1 MLDLIRN
8 NPKSLTV
15 YFRGQRGRQ
24 VRSNYMAMTIDS
36 YRPDGSVVKEP
47 IIKDLTSES
56 KSYTFS
62 DPRGL
67 LFSTQFAQ
75 PTIVLLEQA
84 AMADLRYRGV
94 IQEGARFAGHSL
106 GEYGAL
112 SAFAEFMRFE
122 DLLQVVFYRGL
133 AMQLVIERD
142 DQGRTNFSMAAVN
155 PARVGKCKLEPVVL
169 HVRLLC

>member
-1 MLDLIRN
+1 
-8 NPKSLTV
+8 
-15 YFRGQRGRQ
+15 
-24 VRSNYMAMTIDS
+24 MAMTIEA

-47 IIKDLTSES
+47 IIKDLTIES

-75 PTIVLLEQA
+75 PIIVLLEQA
-84 AMADLRYRGV
+84 AVADLKHRGV
-94 IQEGARFAGHSL
+94 VQEGASFAGHSL

-112 SAFAEFMRFE
+112 SAFSDFMRFE

-133 AMQLVIERD
+133 AMQVAIERD
-142 DQGRTNFSMAAVN
+142 DQGQSDFSMIAVN
-155 PARVGKCKLEPVVL
+155 PARVSTRKLNSKVSGA
-169 HVRLLC
+169 CG